1 MLSTTMPID
10 VAIEATETFGKHVLP
25 EFDKDPVASTVKQRD
40 AYVARRGP
48 RTKTELGLAQDKLPV
63 L

>member
-1 MLSTTMPID
+1 
-10 VAIEATETFGKHVLP
+10 
-25 EFDKDPVASTVKQRD
+25 VKQRD